1 MHMLESAMAFAVV
14 MIIFS
19 TIVTGLVEAVLRTA
33 ALRQETLERTLR
45 LFLANE
51 VRPAL
56 LKALKQAQA
65 TVQTVDDSS
74 AYIEKMVQE
83 FTRNPVHSRRQN
95 RLARFLAPRVEKI
108 DELTAYSFL
117 QRLAKSDMSETI
129 RTLDDQQLNN
139 LLANITRTY
148 DRYMA
153 ASTEFYRKKSH
164 ILTIFVAMSLALVFN
179 VPAARVYMH
188 LMDNPET
195 RAELIDRAE
204 EAVRLNEEAQQS
216 LRTFWASRALTPEAA
231 EAPAPEAAGTPAPR
245 TADELAA
252 EEKRIA
258 TEIGALRGALES
270 LRTESGLPIG
280 PSMWPYCYGEAAAS
294 AFECTKAE
302 VDKKTLL
309 DLAYW
314 LFNVLLAGVLI
325 GLGGPF
331 WAKVYTRLAQ
341 FAGRPVRS
349 VENDPELVG
358 AGEAGVADPK
368 TAARNPAAAF
378 RIAAGDVTLPDATP
392 PPSLI
397 E

>member
-56 LKALKQAQA
+56 DKALGAAKA
-65 TVQTVDDSS
+65 TVETAEEATAAV
-74 AYIEKMVQE
+74 EKMVQD
-83 FTRNPVHSRRQN
+83 FTRNPVQSKRRN
-95 RLARFLAPRVEKI
+95 WIARILAPRIEKI

-129 RTLDDQQLNN
+129 RTLTDDQLNN
-139 LLANITRTY
+139 YLANITRTY
-148 DRYMA
+148 ERYMA
-153 ASTEFYRKKSH
+153 ASSEFYRKKSH
-164 ILTIFVAMSLALVFN
+164 ILTVFAAMSLALVFN

-188 LMDNPET
+188 LMDNPES
-195 RAELIDRAE
+195 RAELINKADQAIEQNEAAE
-204 EAVRLNEEAQQS
+204 QS
-216 LRTFWASRALTPEAA
+216 LRRFWEEQEKRASGEGEEAARTPE
-231 EAPAPEAAGTPAPR
+231 EL
-245 TADELAA
+245 DE

-258 TEIGALRGALES
+258 QQIAALRGSLDA
-270 LRTESGLPIG
+270 LRTDTGLPIG
-280 PSMWPYCYGEAAAS
+280 PSMWPYCFGDAAA
-294 AFECTKAE
+294 ANVECAE
-302 VDKKTLL
+302 EAIAEKTWL

-314 LFNVLLAGVLI
+314 LFNVVLAGVLI

-341 FAGRPVRS
+341 FAGRAPGGG
-349 VENDPELVG
+349 NPELVS
-358 AGEAGVADPK
+358 AEAGDR
-368 TAARNPAAAF
+368 AAKKAAENPAAAF
-378 RIAAGDVTLPDATP
+378 RIAAGDVNVRAADP
-392 PPSLI
+392 PPAADQTG
-397 E
+397 